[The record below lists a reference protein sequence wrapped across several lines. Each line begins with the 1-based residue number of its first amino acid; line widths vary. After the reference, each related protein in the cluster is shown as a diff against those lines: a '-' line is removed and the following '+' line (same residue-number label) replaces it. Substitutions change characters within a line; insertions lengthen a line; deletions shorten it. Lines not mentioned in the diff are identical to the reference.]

1 MKNLMHSKF
10 LIELGKYLQW
20 KGYTVLHSQND
31 ADILIFK
38 TILHFAKTQQ
48 TVLVGKDTDLLVLLL
63 HYYN

>member
-31 ADILIFK
+31 AGILIFK
-38 TILHFAKTQQ
+38 NNITLRENT
-48 TVLVGKDTDLLVLLL
+48 TNGSSGKR
-63 HYYN
+63 H